1 MGKNAPGASFCSQCK
16 KRTGSL
22 IVYKNRELCREC
34 DQAMSLEEK
43 LADSTP
49 VAPDPEE
56 AVDRGGT
63 NVHPQATPEDHTESQ
78 GNQVNQS
85 LDAAIKTLQDKIQ
98 RYQAAIQILET
109 LKKEV

>member
-43 LADSTP
+43 LAESTP
-49 VAPDPEE
+49 AEPDPEE
-56 AVDRGGT
+56 AVETPQDAPGT
-63 NVHPQATPEDHTESQ
+63 PNPAQDQRTAPVEPPRPGCGAGSSQ
-78 GNQVNQS
+78 GHIRS
-85 LDAAIKTLQDKIQ
+85 GREDPEI
-98 RYQAAIQILET
+98 
-109 LKKEV
+109 